1 MEKSYI
7 QNFRV
12 ISRVWWAK
20 QWHIEFF
27 AFLFASIAVEI
38 KRP

>member
-12 ISRVWWAK
+12 VSQLARRGGCFVGKKLITEQDAAATW
-20 QWHIEFF
+20 
-27 AFLFASIAVEI
+27 
-38 KRP
+38 